1 MIFNQVN
8 FNFHCDIKPKLA
20 IMSVIFGNPLYYNIK
35 MPYNEHKWYW

>member
-20 IMSVIFGNPLYYNIK
+20 IVSYFWKSFVLQY
-35 MPYNEHKWYW
+35 